1 MLSMERKDGF
11 YEGGISKH
19 IERKKY
25 DLPLNERLKEA
36 RIRKELSLSQT
47 VKELEKRGVKCGQ
60 STLQG
65 YEACE
70 SSLYHRYPS
79 LIMLLALADLY
90 ECSIDYLFGRCKNLN
105 GSRVAFKNV
114 EPKDYS
120 HISII

>member
-1 MLSMERKDGF
+1 MLSVERNEGL
-11 YEGGISKH
+11 YEGGISKN
-19 IERKKY
+19 IIRKKY

-79 LIMLLALADLY
+79 LIMLVALADLY
-90 ECSIDYLFGRCKNLN
+90 ECSIDYLFGRSEKIN
-105 GSRVAFKNV
+105 GSRINFKKIKPQDFSYV
-114 EPKDYS
+114 S
-120 HISII
+120 IS